1 MGLGKQAENL
11 EDTANVV
18 FRRKCRALN
27 VFIKKGRLKK
37 NLSFHLPKKSKINP
51 KQAKRK

>member
-18 FRRKCRALN
+18 FRRKCIALN

-37 NLSFHLPKKSKINP
+37 I
-51 KQAKRK
+51 